1 MQLLIFPVTYSGSIL
16 VILLASFFIHFVVV
30 ANFCK
35 LCEQAKVNMV
45 SIFHFLETDIREKQY
60 EMRTQTSL
68 INAVNDLRYEIK
80 FEIIMRIH
88 ITTNKYTVKKYEK

>member
-1 MQLLIFPVTYSGSIL
+1 
-16 VILLASFFIHFVVV
+16 
-30 ANFCK
+30 
-35 LCEQAKVNMV
+35 MV

-88 ITTNKYTVKKYEK
+88 ITTNKYTVKKYEKWKMNEKILTYIKQIQYKNITLINILEN

>member
-1 MQLLIFPVTYSGSIL
+1 
-16 VILLASFFIHFVVV
+16 
-30 ANFCK
+30 
-35 LCEQAKVNMV
+35 MV

-68 INAVNDLRYEIK
+68 NNAVNDLHYEIK

-88 ITTNKYTVKKYEK
+88 IITNKYTVKKYEKLKMNKKILTYIKQSQYKNITFINILEN

>member
-1 MQLLIFPVTYSGSIL
+1 
-16 VILLASFFIHFVVV
+16 
-30 ANFCK
+30 
-35 LCEQAKVNMV
+35 MV
-45 SIFHFLETDIREKQY
+45 SILHFLETDIREKQY

-88 ITTNKYTVKKYEK
+88 TTTNKYTVKKYEKWKMNEKILTYIKQSQYKNITLINILEN